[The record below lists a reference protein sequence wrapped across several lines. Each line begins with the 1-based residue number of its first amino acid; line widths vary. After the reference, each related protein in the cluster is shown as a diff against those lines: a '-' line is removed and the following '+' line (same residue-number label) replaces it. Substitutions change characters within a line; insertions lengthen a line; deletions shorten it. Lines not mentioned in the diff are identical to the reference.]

1 MDLGR
6 RMVSSDTV
14 VFWFNVTGFPA
25 PQGSKRH
32 LGNGVLVESSSKVK
46 PWRADVKAAAELA
59 IDHPRLAPWRTL
71 TEPTHVTVMFRFR
84 RPKSHYRTGRNAHL
98 LRGNAPTHPTS
109 RAFGDIDKLT
119 RSTLDALVA
128 AAVLADDSLIYSLVA
143 NKRWCVPDEPPGA
156 TILINSTGTNT

>member
-32 LGNGVLVESSSKVK
+32 LGNGALVESSKKVK

-59 IDHPRLAPWRTL
+59 ITDPRFAPWRTL
-71 TEPTHVTVMFRFR
+71 EDPVHVAVTFRFR

-98 LRGNAPTHPTS
+98 LRDNAPTDPVS
-109 RAFGDIDKLT
+109 RAYGDIDKLA
-119 RSTLDALVA
+119 RSTLDALDA
-128 AAVLADDSLIYSLVA
+128 AGIIADDSLVYSLVA
-143 NKRWCVPDEPPGA
+143 KKRWCLPDEPPGA
-156 TILINSTGTNT
+156 AILIG